1 MRYLSVVCFVLLS
14 PLSHA
19 QFTTKLDPKTIAAF
33 DEYVNAA
40 EPVLAKPAFRVDA
53 TPAERSRVLTG
64 QIAIESLLGN
74 HGKSVRGGLVHDW
87 AGTAFIPNRTP
98 TEVIAQLR
106 DYEHHS
112 SLFPEVVNGKVLST
126 NGNNLKVFLRIRK
139 KNVLTVNLNTEY
151 DVDLKRSGED
161 YMLWS
166 HSTKVAEVESVD
178 GPREHELP
186 VGEDHGF
193 LWRINAY
200 WLARA
205 VDGGSLVECRSISL
219 SRDVPTGFGA
229 IVRPFIRDLPR
240 QSLDTMLTALK
251 QKLSKS

>member
-1 MRYLSVVCFVLLS
+1 MRLLPFVCFILL
-14 PLSHA
+14 PPFSHA
-19 QFTTKLDPKTIAAF
+19 QFSSKLDPKTIAAF
-33 DEYVNAA
+33 DEYVNTA
-40 EPVLAKPAFRVDA
+40 EPVLAKPTFRVDA
-53 TPAERSRVLTG
+53 VTAERYRVLAG
-64 QIAIESLLGN
+64 QIVIESLLGN
-74 HGKSVRGGLVHDW
+74 HGKSVSGGLLHDW
-87 AGTAFIPNRTP
+87 AGTVFIPSRSP
-98 TEVIAQLR
+98 AEVIAQLR

-151 DVDLKRSGED
+151 DVNLRRSGDD
-161 YMLWS
+161 YLLWS

-219 SRDVPTGFGA
+219 SRDVPTGLGA
-229 IVRPFIRDLPR
+229 IIRPFIRDIPR

-251 QKLSKS
+251 QKLTKS

>member
-1 MRYLSVVCFVLLS
+1 MRLLFCVCCLVLS

-19 QFTTKLDPKTIAAF
+19 QFSTKLDPKTIAAF

-53 TPAERSRVLTG
+53 IATERSRVLTG

-74 HGKSVRGGLVHDW
+74 HGKSVPGGLVHDW
-87 AGTAFIPNRTP
+87 AGTVFIPNRTP
-98 TEVIAQLR
+98 AEVIAQLR

-112 SLFPEVVNGKVLST
+112 SLFPEVVNGKVLSA
-126 NGNNLKVFLRIRK
+126 NANSLKVFLRIRK

-151 DVDLKRSGED
+151 DVNLKRSGD
-161 YMLWS
+161 DHMLWS
-166 HSTKVAEVESVD
+166 HSTKVAEVDNAD
-178 GPREHELP
+178 GPRERELP

-205 VDGGSLVECRSISL
+205 MDGGTLVECRSISL
-219 SRDVPTGFGA
+219 SRDVPTGLGA
-229 IVRPFIRDLPR
+229 IIRPFIRDLPR

>member
-1 MRYLSVVCFVLLS
+1 MRLLHVVCFVLLL
-14 PLSHA
+14 PISHA
-19 QFTTKLDPKTIAAF
+19 QLNIKLDPKTIAAF

-40 EPVLAKPAFRVDA
+40 EPILAKPAFRIDA
-53 TPAERSRVLTG
+53 SPAERTRVLTG
-64 QIAIESLLGN
+64 QIAIESLLGV

-87 AGTAFIPNRTP
+87 AGTVFIPNHTP

-112 SLFPEVVNGKVLST
+112 SLFPEVVNGKVLSA

-139 KNVLTVNLNTEY
+139 KNILTVNLNTEY
-151 DVDLKRSGED
+151 DVNLKRSGND
-161 YMLWS
+161 LLLWS
-166 HSTKVAEVESVD
+166 HSTKVAEVDNAD

-229 IVRPFIRDLPR
+229 IIRPFIRDLPR